1 MTTQITHY
9 SIHPKNGKIVPGL
22 FNSMQE
28 AFREV
33 KRLGFGVQD
42 VEYRSVIEN
51 IKIKKEKVKSTK
63 INKSIPTKNI
73 PSFYLNLEL
82 LPEIAKKQLMEAYPQ
97 YVELNISGKERSELT
112 ERRIMDVLGI
122 NKPDTSQ
129 YDFFYLNTMFEL
141 KQAEAYLKQPKFQQ
155 IKPDCYPYIICMLN
169 HKDRSEWYL
178 LETSKISNKAGK
190 KNAEN
195 GKLPLNSQH
204 RYNLTEGQINPNKAF
219 KETAIFLGEYE
230 PLFYYKADL
239 NLSNSSILDIFNKI
253 EEIIK

>member
-33 KRLGFGVQD
+33 KRLGFGLKD
-42 VEYRSVIEN
+42 VEYKPVIEN

-63 INKSIPTKNI
+63 INKPLIIKNI

-82 LPEIAKKQLMEAYPQ
+82 LPEIAKKEIMEKYPQ
-97 YVELNISGKERSELT
+97 CVELNLSGKERSLLT
-112 ERRIMDVLGI
+112 EQRVRNVLGI
-122 NKPDTSQ
+122 EKPKTDE
-129 YDFFYLNTMFEL
+129 YDLLYLNTRFEL

-155 IKPDCYPYIICMLN
+155 IHPHCYPYIICMLN
-169 HKDRSEWYL
+169 HKDKSEWYL
-178 LETSKISNKAGK
+178 LETSKISKKAGK
-190 KNAEN
+190 KNVEN
-195 GKLPLNSQH
+195 GKLPLNIQH
-204 RYNLTEGQINPNKAF
+204 RGHQTEGQIYPNAAF
-219 KETAIFLGEYE
+219 KEAAIFLGYYE
-230 PLFYYKADL
+230 PLFYYKDDL
-239 NLSNSSILDIFNKI
+239 NLSSSSILDIFNKI